1 MICFASDEN
10 LHGAIVTGLK
20 RRIPNLDLV
29 RIWDVIPMAT
39 DLEVLEW
46 CFVQNRVLLT
56 HDVNTLRADAYERLE
71 QGYGIAGV
79 LLIPTQLPIAVVLDD
94 LETIAL
100 CSEQEDWVDAVLFL
114 PL

>member
-1 MICFASDEN
+1 MICFATDEN

-20 RRIPNLDLV
+20 RRIPNINLV

-39 DLEVLEW
+39 DPEVLEW
-46 CFVQNRVLLT
+46 CFQQNRLLLT
-56 HDVNTLRADAYERLE
+56 HDVNTLRADAYDRLE
-71 QGYGIAGV
+71 NGSSIAGV
-79 LLIPTQLPIAVVLDD
+79 LLIPTQLPIAVVLGD

-100 CSEQEDWVDAVLFL
+100 CSEQDDWIDVVSFL

>member
-10 LHGAIVTGLK
+10 LHGAIITGLK
-20 RRIPNLDLV
+20 RRVPNLDLV

-39 DLEVLEW
+39 DPEVLEW
-46 CFVQNRVLLT
+46 CFSEKRLLVT
-56 HDVNTLRADAYERLE
+56 HDVNTLRADAYDRLE
-71 QGYGIAGV
+71 QGLSIAGV
-79 LLIPTQLPIAVVLDD
+79 LLVPTQLPIAVVLDD

-100 CSEQEDWVDAVLFL
+100 CSEQDDWADVVSFL